1 MLRLLAT
8 PRWIGFTALVIIAIL
23 GFGLLSNWQFHR
35 AEDKRRDAQVIVE
48 GSAAAPVAVR
58 PGAEPA
64 PYAAA
69 SLTGIFVG
77 PQLVVRQRPQDGAN
91 GWWVVTGLRTPQGL
105 AWVVRGWLRADGPA
119 TTMPELPD
127 PPSGEL
133 TLTGSWRPF
142 EDVEPDRQIGLPEGM
157 LAGIAAAALPD
168 PGAYEGFLIAGSPGL
183 GLEPLITEVPDDT
196 RNLSYAW
203 QWILFAVI
211 AMTGWWI
218 FLRREAREDAAAGAT
233 HAEEQE
239 PVDARP

>member
-8 PRWIGFTALVIIAIL
+8 PRWIGFTALVLIAIL

-48 GSAAAPVAVR
+48 GSAADPVTVR

-64 PYAAA
+64 PYSAA
-69 SLTGIFVG
+69 SLSGTLLG
-77 PQLVVRQRPQDGAN
+77 PQLVVRQRPQEGAN
-91 GWWVVTGLRTPQGL
+91 GWWVVTPLQTPQGL

-127 PPSGEL
+127 PPPGES
-133 TLTGSWRPF
+133 TLTGTWRDF
-142 EDVEPDRQIGLPEGM
+142 EDVELDRQLGLPEGM
-157 LAGIAAAALPD
+157 LAGVAPAALPEI
-168 PGAYEGFLIAGSPGL
+168 GAYDGFLVTERPGP

-211 AMTGWWI
+211 ALTGWWI
-218 FLRREAREDAAAGAT
+218 FLRREAREDATARD
-233 HAEEQE
+233 AEEQE
-239 PVDARP
+239 SVDAHA